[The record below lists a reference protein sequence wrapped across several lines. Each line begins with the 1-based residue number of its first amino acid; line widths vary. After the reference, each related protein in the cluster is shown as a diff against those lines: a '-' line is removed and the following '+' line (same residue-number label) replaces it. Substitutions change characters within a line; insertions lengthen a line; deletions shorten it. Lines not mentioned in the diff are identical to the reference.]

1 MKKIVFALLI
11 LCINSIWVACG
22 DDTDCD
28 IEIPQIDSI
37 SENLSSSSE
46 AGDKSSCSSETDKCG
61 FVVAT
66 YKYGWPGYLMQIS
79 SLKEVSLYGNDFFC
93 DPNKRIKTATLY
105 YEDRYWHWEMIGTVE
120 VTAIFDE
127 NNGNVG
133 QYIADFSIF
142 DEQTPFADGLYQI
155 VWKGEYENPVQF
167 YLVRDKPNFYFE
179 ILWKSNEDI
188 EVNAR
193 FPDAIFDIKY
203 RGYLIDTV
211 HGKTYPIAFDS
222 LINPH
227 VLYTCKLNE
236 YVDTLADGAYKVRWE
251 FFSTRIAPD
260 SNVYNNI
267 INNDSAAVWSY
278 VVDSDGNMRD
288 GVYGLTIEKDFF
300 LDRTTAKIVDV
311 LKSEYSVKANDSITV
326 RNFNVKLKLYDNL
339 LGRKSEL
346 LKVTCRARGVY
357 AYRDLIDLDKD
368 TVVVDINFKHSIKS
382 YKDIFLDIYI
392 EDENKHIDSV
402 RIENFDVVDSLFVK
416 NTLDRIPVEISY
428 KNYDCTQY
436 KCVSTIY
443 LNPDIDY
450 GEFLDVRDSQVY
462 KTVQIGNQT
471 WMAQN
476 LNFETES
483 SSYTDGLDSSEIH
496 GRVYTWNDAV
506 GVSMEDCPKDSI
518 CSLKGTVQGVCPEG
532 WHVPSFDEFRI
543 LKNTVTELYD
553 SKHDLWGSRLLKSQ
567 YGWNEGYSTN
577 ETGLSIIPTNKK
589 KTEGALWLSDGF
601 LTDFD
606 DEMIHYLFYSAKY
619 AISVEFDRNWDEFPR
634 IGQREKNQQINVRCL
649 KD

>member
-1 MKKIVFALLI
+1 MKKIAFALLI

-22 DDTDCD
+22 DDTDCV

-142 DEQTPFADGLYQI
+142 DEQTPFADGLYKI
-155 VWKGEYENPVQF
+155 VWKGEYENPVEF

-227 VLYTCKLNE
+227 VLYTSKLNE

-368 TVVVDINFKHSIKS
+368 TVVVDINFKYSIKS

-436 KCVSTIY
+436 KCVSWTMQ
-443 LNPDIDY
+443 
-450 GEFLDVRDSQVY
+450 EFN
-462 KTVQIGNQT
+462 K
-471 WMAQN
+471 
-476 LNFETES
+476 
-483 SSYTDGLDSSEIH
+483 
-496 GRVYTWNDAV
+496 RVA
-506 GVSMEDCPKDSI
+506 
-518 CSLKGTVQGVCPEG
+518 
-532 WHVPSFDEFRI
+532 
-543 LKNTVTELYD
+543 
-553 SKHDLWGSRLLKSQ
+553 
-567 YGWNEGYSTN
+567 
-577 ETGLSIIPTNKK
+577 
-589 KTEGALWLSDGF
+589 
-601 LTDFD
+601 
-606 DEMIHYLFYSAKY
+606 
-619 AISVEFDRNWDEFPR
+619 
-634 IGQREKNQQINVRCL
+634 
-649 KD
+649 